1 MKKSSEFS
9 SKTDQLVRMVKE
21 TYFGGSLSSLE
32 CNSDEED
39 GGKKVFRYFCFF
51 FSKKNYLGNCGC

>member
-39 GGKKVFRYFCFF
+39 GGKKVFRYGHFLVF
-51 FSKKNYLGNCGC
+51 FSK